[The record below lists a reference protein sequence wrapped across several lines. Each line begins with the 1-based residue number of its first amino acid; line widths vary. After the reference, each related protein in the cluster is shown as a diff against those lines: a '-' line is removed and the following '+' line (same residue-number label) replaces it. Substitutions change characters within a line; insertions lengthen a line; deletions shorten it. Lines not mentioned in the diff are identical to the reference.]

1 MIAYIPINQPA
12 VIALE
17 KKGLRFGVILGMIL
31 TTFGLW
37 LKSLINYSFIYVV
50 VGQTIIAIGQPFLLN
65 AVA

>member
-1 MIAYIPINQPA
+1 MIAYIPMNQPA

-31 TTFGLW
+31 TTLGLW

-50 VGQTIIAIGQPFLLN
+50 VG
-65 AVA
+65 